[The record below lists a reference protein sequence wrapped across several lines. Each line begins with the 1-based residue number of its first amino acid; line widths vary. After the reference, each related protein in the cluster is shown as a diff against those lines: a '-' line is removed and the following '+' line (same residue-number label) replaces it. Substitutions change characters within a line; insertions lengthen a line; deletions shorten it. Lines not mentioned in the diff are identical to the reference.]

1 MGGYQASLYE
11 IGRTYDLS
19 ITNMGFFAAAELNA
33 DWRLL
38 FLLIAIGSVVA
49 AAGVFLF
56 RNEEREQTAE
66 TDEDKV
72 KNGLFVISGV
82 LLLCA
87 VMFIYVG
94 FENGFAFFIDT
105 IPGENKM

>member
-1 MGGYQASLYE
+1 M
-11 IGRTYDLS
+11 
-19 ITNMGFFAAAELNA
+19 
-33 DWRLL
+33 
-38 FLLIAIGSVVA
+38 A

-56 RNEEREQTAE
+56 RNEEREQTAK

-72 KNGLFVISGV
+72 KSGLFVISGV

-105 IPGENKM
+105 MFKDVFQSSLGKYALSIFWAVVIPSRILI